1 MLVNSVDPFLPRPSL
16 DSTAVAELGDG
27 KLGNLDIW
35 WKKTYFKNT
44 LKKIQQKPWPPF
56 FRFLLISPKAMGQA
70 GEDEEMAKWMD
81 YSLQRGVP
89 RFLPIRFVH
98 LATQGARAIHV
109 RSEIT
114 CFLMWV
120 KQ

>member
-1 MLVNSVDPFLPRPSL
+1 
-16 DSTAVAELGDG
+16 
-27 KLGNLDIW
+27 
-35 WKKTYFKNT
+35 
-44 LKKIQQKPWPPF
+44 
-56 FRFLLISPKAMGQA
+56 MGQA

-89 RFLPIRFVH
+89 RFSCFVH
-98 LATQGARAIHV
+98 LATEGARAIYV